1 MLNKNTSKKL
11 IILLILFLILISMP
25 VPIFAE
31 QGKDDYNIFYLME
44 IMAIIQENYLY
55 DISREELIEGAIKGL
70 FNKLD
75 SHSEYFTKEEFRNF
89 IEKTSGDFVGIGIYI
104 GERNGH
110 IKIVEVIEGGPAHK
124 EGLQAGDIIV
134 EIDGQNVAGLT
145 VDEVAQL
152 IRGEENTYVNIKV
165 KRNKKNIVYEI
176 KRQVVQ
182 MNPIKYY
189 TIDDNIAYIKISNFN
204 EHTTENL
211 ERVLKEIDK
220 KSITNIIV
228 DLRNNPGGL
237 LMEVVKSLRF
247 FIPEGPIVHVK
258 HKGGVVETLYS
269 TLKEPKYNLV
279 VLINEYSASA
289 SEIFAGAVQDTGAGK
304 IIGTPSY
311 GKGTIQML
319 LPLPYGDGIKITVGE
334 YLTPNMRSIN
344 MREIEPDIVVENKDD
359 EDLQLKRAIVYLR
372 AIEKFVTQL

>member
-124 EGLQAGDIIV
+124 EGLQAG
-134 EIDGQNVAGLT
+134 
-145 VDEVAQL
+145 
-152 IRGEENTYVNIKV
+152 
-165 KRNKKNIVYEI
+165 
-176 KRQVVQ
+176 
-182 MNPIKYY
+182 
-189 TIDDNIAYIKISNFN
+189 
-204 EHTTENL
+204 
-211 ERVLKEIDK
+211 
-220 KSITNIIV
+220 
-228 DLRNNPGGL
+228 
-237 LMEVVKSLRF
+237 
-247 FIPEGPIVHVK
+247 
-258 HKGGVVETLYS
+258 
-269 TLKEPKYNLV
+269 
-279 VLINEYSASA
+279 
-289 SEIFAGAVQDTGAGK
+289 
-304 IIGTPSY
+304 
-311 GKGTIQML
+311 
-319 LPLPYGDGIKITVGE
+319 
-334 YLTPNMRSIN
+334 
-344 MREIEPDIVVENKDD
+344 
-359 EDLQLKRAIVYLR
+359 
-372 AIEKFVTQL
+372 